1 MGRVEDELRRLS
13 EIERQLAP
21 AREFLRQKELARQF
35 TEAEEQLRRRTS
47 SATDLWLRGVED
59 AARVQRQIREVS
71 NMADIR
77 RLIAQQDAI
86 RQAMPPFFAA
96 VAIQRD
102 IQIRAEAVSQAAR
115 SFQQAAI
122 DALSAFESRRR
133 FHSDLFRH
141 LPDPS
146 LFAERSRTIEAG
158 FSALN
163 DAGYGF
169 TAHRWDLPL
178 VVEMGKLRIEVRDAV
193 ATNRFSAFVRDPEF
207 SVGLQQVIEA
217 TPVFRRRWPIIAAGL
232 EAHRHRNYLLA
243 IPTLLAQVE
252 GCITDILVLRGEAV
266 LHRGKLYARGKDG
279 KAKKGHD
286 GKPVRLRGLGSK
298 LAHSRWNGD
307 EVLEAVSVLI
317 ANQLVGDR
325 NEILHGRDVN
335 YGKAKLSTQCIL
347 LLWVLA
353 LEVRDKLC

>member
-1 MGRVEDELRRLS
+1 MADVRRLV
-13 EIERQLAP
+13 
-21 AREFLRQKELARQF
+21 
-35 TEAEEQLRRRTS
+35 EE
-47 SATDLWLRGVED
+47 
-59 AARVQRQIREVS
+59 
-71 NMADIR
+71 
-77 RLIAQQDAI
+77 QDAI
-86 RQAMPPFFAA
+86 HRAMPRFFETAE
-96 VAIQRD
+96 IQRD
-102 IQIRAEAVSQAAR
+102 IQLRAEAVSQAAR

-122 DALSAFESRRR
+122 DALSAFESQRR
-133 FHSDLFRH
+133 FHSELFRH

-146 LFAERSRTIEAG
+146 LFAERSRTIDAG
-158 FSALN
+158 FSALK

-178 VVEMGKLRIEVRDAV
+178 VVEMGKLRIEVRGAI

-207 SVGLQQVIEA
+207 SAGLQQVIEA
-217 TPVFRRRWPIIAAGL
+217 TPVFRRRWPIIVVAL

-266 LHRGKLYARGKDG
+266 LHRRRLHARGKDG
-279 KAKKGHD
+279 KVKKGRD
-286 GKPVRLRGLGSK
+286 GKPVRLIGLDSK

-317 ANQLVGDR
+317 ADQLVGDR
-325 NEILHGRDVN
+325 NEILHGRNVH

-353 LEVRDKLC
+353 LEVRDKLR